1 MQLPEREFD
10 NTQMSDP
17 ASTAAVVGNQTAVNS
32 AVFNEAVL
40 APPALQHAESL
51 SSDSARICGQGNAGT
66 TPAPSTSWTSWLGI
80 DTWRK
85 PVPQTSIVAETDPE
99 ANLGIV
105 HSSNPLPTTQA
116 LPGPLSTAS
125 TFQEISAPK
134 LDPAHW
140 PVEFLAS
147 DLFRINPCAEIEVQ
161 FAPFDVTAPSP
172 NVVNVN
178 CQVKTPRVFS
188 HIFPESP
195 LWQAAGRMNPHKPNP
210 SAEKPGHPSNET
222 DDEDALEESARKKRK
237 QGRTR
242 IKPPNDLIKL
252 TDRLYYLLQPP
263 LETLLSGSTLDFPF
277 PPFAYQF
284 EGVAFLFPRQ
294 AAILA
299 DEMGLG
305 KTMQAITAVR
315 MLLHA
320 GHVRNVLL
328 ICPKPLVTNWQ
339 REFAAWAPEIPI
351 GIVEGST
358 AKRSYL
364 WQQESTPVKIA
375 NYELMMRDQ
384 AEVLGEDKH
393 YDLVILDEAQRI
405 KNINS
410 TTAKTVREI
419 SRSKSWALTGTP
431 IENSINDLHGI
442 FEFLM
447 PGFLPPGMPIEN
459 LAREVGDYVLRRTK
473 DLVMKDMPPR
483 LYRDA
488 LLELSPEQ
496 LETYRT
502 AEENGI
508 VRLNDMG
515 SEITVQHVFEL
526 VLRLKQICNFDPVT
540 GVSAKLQRL
549 EADMEEVAASG
560 QKAIVFSQWVKTI
573 DHMRPKME
581 RFGSLEYHGRIPSK
595 KRDGVLKQFK
605 EDDSKHVLL
614 MSYGAGSVGLNLQFC
629 RYVFLFDR
637 WWNPAI
643 EDQAINRAHRIGAA
657 GSVTIT
663 RMTSEATI
671 EERINDIL
679 EEKRRLFETLF
690 SATDGP
696 KNLGLTRDDIFGL
709 FQLRAGGKRIAA

>member
-1 MQLPEREFD
+1 MQLPKREFD
-10 NTQMSDP
+10 AAPQTAPPSAPADASATAMPATATPAANDP
-17 ASTAAVVGNQTAVNS
+17 ATG
-32 AVFNEAVL
+32 
-40 APPALQHAESL
+40 
-51 SSDSARICGQGNAGT
+51 
-66 TPAPSTSWTSWLGI
+66 SWASWLSM
-80 DTWRK
+80 DAWRK
-85 PVPQTSIVAETDPE
+85 PKTENDSPINRQENPVPTPE
-99 ANLGIV
+99 
-105 HSSNPLPTTQA
+105 SRPSQ
-116 LPGPLSTAS
+116 
-125 TFQEISAPK
+125 SADQPITVSH
-134 LDPAHW
+134 LDPADW
-140 PVEFLAS
+140 VVEFLSHDITGA
-147 DLFRINPCAEIEVQ
+147 DLCNDLKVQ
-161 FAPFDVTAPSP
+161 FAPLPVTQPSA
-172 NVVNVN
+172 NVVAVN
-178 CQVKTPRVFS
+178 CQVKSPRVFS

-195 LWQAAGRMNPHKPNP
+195 LWQA
-210 SAEKPGHPSNET
+210 PGKLVTQKHEAKTKT
-222 DDEDALEESARKKRK
+222 DRQTTSQSDEEDDQIESARQKRK

-277 PPFAYQF
+277 PPFAHQF

-320 GHVRNVLL
+320 GQVRNVLL

-419 SRSKSWALTGTP
+419 SRNKSWALTGTP
-431 IENSINDLHGI
+431 IENSVNDLHGI

-496 LETYRT
+496 LDTYRA
-502 AEENGI
+502 AEESGI

-581 RFGSLEYHGRIPSK
+581 RFGPLEYHGRIPSK
-595 KRDGVLKQFK
+595 KRDGILKQFK

-696 KNLGLTRDDIFGL
+696 KNLGLTREDIFGL